1 MYSRDFIKNQRKRP
15 MFLTDEKIN
24 FFKRVLTKFWIKDVS
39 ENPAKTGKYIR
50 CMDLQLNQEIENDNF
65 A

>member
-24 FFKRVLTKFWIKDVS
+24 FFKRVLTKFWITIMP
-39 ENPAKTGKYIR
+39 EFFIPKTQNTRFFITIFEKKKRI
-50 CMDLQLNQEIENDNF
+50 
-65 A
+65 